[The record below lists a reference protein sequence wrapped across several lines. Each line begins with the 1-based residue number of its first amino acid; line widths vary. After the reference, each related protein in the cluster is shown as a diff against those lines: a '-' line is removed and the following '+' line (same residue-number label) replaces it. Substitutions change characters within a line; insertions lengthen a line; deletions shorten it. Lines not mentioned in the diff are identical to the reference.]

1 MVLLVLLLLVRIFNY
16 FIHSIKNKRP
26 VNLLIIYVPL
36 ITITFGLLFFGDLF
50 SLLLGRFSEGFMVD
64 FETTLNALTTYR
76 FFIAKDI
83 VSRFIVRF
91 DFFIFGVFLASESI
105 LGLIPPDIFIAWTKN
120 TESPLLY
127 LAILAFLSYLG
138 GVIAYFMGMAI
149 AAVPSINKHLY
160 GKMSKHIINM
170 QKWGGFL
177 IAVGALLPLP
187 FAIACLAAGMINY
200 SRKHFFLFGLL
211 RFFRFIIYGFV
222 IYSALS

>member
-1 MVLLVLLLLVRIFNY
+1 MIF
-16 FIHSIKNKRP
+16 SI
-26 VNLLIIYVPL
+26 
-36 ITITFGLLFFGDLF
+36 
-50 SLLLGRFSEGFMVD
+50 
-64 FETTLNALTTYR
+64 
-76 FFIAKDI
+76 
-83 VSRFIVRF
+83 
-91 DFFIFGVFLASESI
+91 FLASESV

-127 LAILAFLSYLG
+127 LSILAFLSYLG

-149 AAVPSINKHLY
+149 VAIPSVNRKLY

-211 RFFRFIIYGFV
+211 RFFRFAIYGFV
-222 IYSALS
+222 IYAALS

>member
-1 MVLLVLLLLVRIFNY
+1 MSRTKKSRVKLLHQYYKYTGFYSFIWQGVKGAILPTAIIVAILFYVNY
-16 FIHSIKNKRP
+16 KVI
-26 VNLLIIYVPL
+26 NLNEAIVY
-36 ITITFGLLFFGDLF
+36 ITQNF
-50 SLLLGRFSEGFMVD
+50 S
-64 FETTLNALTTYR
+64 
-76 FFIAKDI
+76 
-83 VSRFIVRF
+83 

-187 FAIACLAAGMINY
+187 FAIA
-200 SRKHFFLFGLL
+200 
-211 RFFRFIIYGFV
+211 
-222 IYSALS
+222 